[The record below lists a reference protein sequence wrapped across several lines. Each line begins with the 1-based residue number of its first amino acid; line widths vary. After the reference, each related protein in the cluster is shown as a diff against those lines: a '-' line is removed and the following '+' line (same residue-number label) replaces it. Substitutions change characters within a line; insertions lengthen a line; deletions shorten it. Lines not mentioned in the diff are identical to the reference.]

1 MWLRGRL
8 LSSVGLMLVVPR
20 LCDAQ
25 VRVPPLERAL
35 PEAVMAAAGSD
46 RGPGDAQASPRQSG
60 RRDSLLNGAV
70 IGVAAGAA
78 FGIAYVHV
86 VRDSDLDAG
95 DYSSGA
101 LIFGGLGAAAGL
113 GIDALFDRDSSVV
126 VRSPRR
132 VALRS
137 RVTRKTAGLRVIVRW

>member
-1 MWLRGRL
+1 MWLGSRL
-8 LSSVGLMLVVPR
+8 LSCVLLMLAVPR

-25 VRVPPLERAL
+25 VRLAPVGPAL
-35 PEAVMAAAGSD
+35 PEAVMAAGAQSS
-46 RGPGDAQASPRQSG
+46 PGDTQASGLRSG

-70 IGVAAGAA
+70 IGLAAGAA

-95 DYSSGA
+95 DYSSSA

-113 GIDALFDRDSSVV
+113 GVDALLDRDSSLV

-132 VALRS
+132 VALRPRVS
-137 RVTRKTAGLRVIVRW
+137 RKAAGIRVIVRW

>member
-1 MWLRGRL
+1 MWLRVRL
-8 LSSVGLMLVVPR
+8 LSSVGLMLVVPL

-25 VRVPPLERAL
+25 ERLPPLERAVT
-35 PEAVMAAAGSD
+35 EAVVAAGSHTSL
-46 RGPGDAQASPRQSG
+46 GDTQASKLRSG
-60 RRDSLLNGAV
+60 GSDSLLNGTV
-70 IGVAAGAA
+70 IGLAAGAA

-95 DYSSGA
+95 DYAYSA

-113 GIDALFDRDSSVV
+113 GIDALLDRNSSVV

-132 VALRS
+132 VALSPRVS
-137 RVTRKTAGLRVIVRW
+137 RKAAGIRVVMRW

>member
-1 MWLRGRL
+1 MWLGGRL
-8 LSSVGLMLVVPR
+8 LPCVLLMLGVPL

-25 VRVPPLERAL
+25 VRLPPLERAL
-35 PEAVMAAAGSD
+35 PEAVLAAGSYTSL
-46 RGPGDAQASPRQSG
+46 GHTQASGLRSG

-70 IGVAAGAA
+70 IGLAAGAA

-95 DYSSGA
+95 DYASSA

-113 GIDALFDRDSSVV
+113 GIDALLDRDSSVV

-137 RVTRKTAGLRVIVRW
+137 RVSRKTAGIRVIVRW

>member
-1 MWLRGRL
+1 MWLPGRL
-8 LSSVGLMLVVPR
+8 LSCIGVMLVAPL
-20 LCDAQ
+20 LCAAQ
-25 VRVPPLERAL
+25 ERVPLLVQAL
-35 PEAVMAAAGSD
+35 PEGLTASGPYA
-46 RGPGDAQASPRQSG
+46 RPGDTQASG
-60 RRDSLLNGAV
+60 RRPGGRDSLLNGTV
-70 IGVAAGAA
+70 IGLAAGAV

-95 DYSSGA
+95 DYSSSA

-113 GIDALFDRDSSVV
+113 GVDALVDRDSSVV

-137 RVTRKTAGLRVIVRW
+137 SVTRKTAGLRVIVRW

>member
-1 MWLRGRL
+1 MWLRVRL
-8 LSSVGLMLVVPR
+8 LSSVGLMLVVPL

-25 VRVPPLERAL
+25 ERLPPLQRAV
-35 PEAVMAAAGSD
+35 PEAVMAAGSYTS
-46 RGPGDAQASPRQSG
+46 PGDTRASGLRSG
-60 RRDSLLNGAV
+60 GRDSLLNGTV
-70 IGVAAGAA
+70 IGLAAGAA

-95 DYSSGA
+95 DYSYGA

-113 GIDALFDRDSSVV
+113 GIDALVDRSSSVV

-132 VALRS
+132 VALS
-137 RVTRKTAGLRVIVRW
+137 PRVSRKTAGIRVIMRW

>member
-8 LSSVGLMLVVPR
+8 LLSVGLMLVVPR

-25 VRVPPLERAL
+25 VRLPPLEQAL
-35 PEAVMAAAGSD
+35 PEAVMAAGSD
-46 RGPGDAQASPRQSG
+46 RGPGDAQASRRQSG

-70 IGVAAGAA
+70 IGLAAGAA

-95 DYSSGA
+95 DYSSSA

-137 RVTRKTAGLRVIVRW
+137 SVTRKTAGLRVIVRW

>member
-1 MWLRGRL
+1 MSLRVRL
-8 LSSVGLMLVVPR
+8 LSSVGMMLVAPL

-25 VRVPPLERAL
+25 ERLPPLERGL
-35 PEAVMAAAGSD
+35 PEAVMAAGSD
-46 RGPGDAQASPRQSG
+46 TGPGDTHASGRRSG

-70 IGVAAGAA
+70 IGLAAGAA

-95 DYSSGA
+95 DYSSSA

-113 GIDALFDRDSSVV
+113 GVDALLDRDSGGVD
-126 VRSPRR
+126 RLPRR
-132 VALRS
+132 VALRPTVS
-137 RVTRKTAGLRVIVRW
+137 RKAAGLRVIVRW